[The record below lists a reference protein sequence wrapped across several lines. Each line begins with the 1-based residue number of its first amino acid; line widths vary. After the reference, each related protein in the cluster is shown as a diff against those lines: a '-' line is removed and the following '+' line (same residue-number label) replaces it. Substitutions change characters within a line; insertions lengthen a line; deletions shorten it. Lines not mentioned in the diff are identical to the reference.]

1 MVFPFRRMQ
10 TLGIQYVCLPAL
22 LILLLFQ
29 ELLIPFQKHAHREAL
44 IFLSD
49 ERVPSYRN
57 VTSATPFVAGL
68 VEL

>member
-1 MVFPFRRMQ
+1 MQ
-10 TLGIQYVCLPAL
+10 TLGIQYVCLPA
-22 LILLLFQ
+22 
-29 ELLIPFQKHAHREAL
+29 LLIPFQKHAHREAL